1 MKRDIGKECTPYGRS
16 DRAAPAAAD
25 PAARSWEQL
34 PDFALYMDQVLS
46 YMDRQVIRF
55 DEDDGLTSA
64 MVNNYTK
71 SGLVPRAAGKK
82 YNREHLAYLTAICV
96 LKRVMST
103 RDMDLLI
110 KQELQGERSVADGYA
125 AFCESLDKALN
136 ITADEME
143 LYLDE
148 STLAD
153 AAIHFALLSYAAGV
167 ASNRYVSL
175 LRQQQEAEG
184 AETENRRKDRRKEK
198 EKEEHA

>member
-1 MKRDIGKECTPYGRS
+1 MEDLTELRQRLRTNGPSLGTAAGLRAVYG
-16 DRAAPAAAD
+16 P
-25 PAARSWEQL
+25 
-34 PDFALYMDQVLS
+34 VLS
-46 YMDRQVIRF
+46 YMDRRVIRF

-71 SGLVPRAAGKK
+71 SGLVPGPPAKSTTG
-82 YNREHLAYLTAICV
+82 NTLAYLTAICV

-148 STLAD
+148 STPWRTPPFTSPCSATPQALPATATCRCCGSEGRPQARKRRAGGRT
-153 AAIHFALLSYAAGV
+153 AA
-167 ASNRYVSL
+167 
-175 LRQQQEAEG
+175 
-184 AETENRRKDRRKEK
+184 RKKEK
-198 EKEEHA
+198 DEHA

>member
-1 MKRDIGKECTPYGRS
+1 MEDLTELRQRLRTQRPV
-16 DRAAPAAAD
+16 P
-25 PAARSWEQL
+25 WEQL

-175 LRQQQEAEG
+175 LRQQQEAAG
-184 AETENRRKDRRKEK
+184 AETESRRKDRRKEK
-198 EKEEHA
+198 EKDEHA

>member
-1 MKRDIGKECTPYGRS
+1 MEDLTELRQRLRTQRPV
-16 DRAAPAAAD
+16 P
-25 PAARSWEQL
+25 WEQL

-55 DEDDGLTSA
+55 DEDDSLTSA